1 MKTVLITGGAKGI
14 GRACAVLFA
23 EEGYRVFIDYNTSR
37 NEALALADS
46 LAARGLFARALQAD
60 VSRAAEVDKLFSEI
74 ERECKGVDVL
84 VNNAGVSLI
93 KTLDETS
100 EEEWEDVFAVN
111 VKSAFLTCKR
121 ALPYMISRKAGSIVN
136 VSSMWGVAGA
146 SCEVAYSASKSALVG
161 FTKALSKE
169 VGLSGIRV
177 NAVCPGVIET
187 DMNRALGKDVLQE
200 LAESASLNRL
210 GSAEEVASAVFYLA
224 AKASFVTGQ
233 ALGVDGGFL

>member
-100 EEEWEDVFAVN
+100 EKEWDDVFAVN

>member
-100 EEEWEDVFAVN
+100 EKEWDDVFAVN

-210 GSAEEVASAVFYLA
+210 GSAEEVASTVFYLA

>member
-74 ERECKGVDVL
+74 EKECKGVDVL

-100 EEEWEDVFAVN
+100 EKEWDDVFAVN

-187 DMNRALGKDVLQE
+187 DMNRALGRDVLQE

-224 AKASFVTGQ
+224 ANASFVTGQ